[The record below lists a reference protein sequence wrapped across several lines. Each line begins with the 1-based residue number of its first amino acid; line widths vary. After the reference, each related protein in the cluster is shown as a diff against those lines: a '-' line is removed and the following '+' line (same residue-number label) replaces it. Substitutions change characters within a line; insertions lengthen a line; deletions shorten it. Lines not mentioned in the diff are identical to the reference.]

1 MPRFLLGKP
10 NEERSFAMQL
20 ILPIALALVCASIF
34 VNGWTDAPNA
44 IATVVSTRVLSPR
57 VAVIMATVCNLI
69 GITCFGSAVASTIAN
84 LVDVGTGTNPLIA
97 ICAAQLSIVFWSLTA
112 WKYGIPTSES
122 HALIA
127 GLMGAGM
134 AYNGLA
140 AFNWSSVSK
149 VLWGIFIS
157 TVIGF
162 AATYVVTKLVGFLFR
177 RMKRAKANRVF
188 TIGQIF
194 SAGLMAVSHGAQDGQ
209 KFMGVFV
216 LVLLLAKNESIPQY
230 IPIPFWVMLL
240 CSLVMAVGTS
250 VGGYRIIKTMGI
262 DMVKLEKYQGFSAEI
277 VASACMLIATVKS
290 GIPLSTTNTKGTA
303 MMGAGAARRFS
314 DVNWGIAKEMVLA
327 WVLTFPICMFLG
339 FAMTKLF
346 ILIF

>member
-1 MPRFLLGKP
+1 MHP
-10 NEERSFAMQL
+10 
-20 ILPIALALVCASIF
+20 ILPIALTLVCASIF

-57 VAVIMATVCNLI
+57 VAVVMATICNLI

-84 LVDVGTGTNPLIA
+84 LVDVGTGSNPLIA
-97 ICAAQLSIVFWSLTA
+97 VCAAQLSIVCWSLTA
-112 WKYGIPTSES
+112 WKFGIPTSES

-140 AFNWSSVSK
+140 AFQWNEFSK

-177 RMKRAKANRVF
+177 RMKRAKANRIF
-188 TIGQIF
+188 TVGQIF
-194 SAGLMAVSHGAQDGQ
+194 SAGMMAVSHGAQDGQ

-216 LVLLLAKNESIPQY
+216 LVLLLAKGQPVPETV
-230 IPIPFWVMLL
+230 PISWWVMIL
-240 CSLVMAVGTS
+240 CSLVMALGTS
-250 VGGYRIIKTMGI
+250 IGGYRIIKTMGV

-277 VASACMLIATVKS
+277 VASACMLITTVKS

-327 WVLTFPICMFLG
+327 WVLTFPICMILG
-339 FAMTKLF
+339 YAMTKLF